1 MFTSAIVAS
10 ANRSSPSLFAFA
22 RPHGS
27 IAVDGGLSVV
37 ELPELF
43 RRARA
48 GEDDAVRALVL
59 RMRPKLFGV
68 AYSIVQDAAAA
79 DDVAQ
84 HAMIRILTKSALF
97 AGLGSLEG
105 WMLRI
110 ANNAAKNHRRDHQ
123 RRQQL
128 MNQSGHTE
136 LQVRGA
142 LASAPDAAD
151 DRLHHHQR
159 IEQLRAALQQLP
171 ERQREVVQL
180 RAVAGLSFAL
190 VASTLGISEA
200 NARMAFSN
208 AKKHLQ
214 KTLEPS

>member
-142 LASAPDAAD
+142 LAGCGRRSSPPPPT
-151 DRLHHHQR
+151 H
-159 IEQLRAALQQLP
+159 
-171 ERQREVVQL
+171 
-180 RAVAGLSFAL
+180 RAVARG
-190 VASTLGISEA
+190 VAAIARTTTRGGPTAGGGGVVICVGGQHLGH
-200 NARMAFSN
+200 F
-208 AKKHLQ
+208 
-214 KTLEPS
+214 